1 MAAPDEVDVFNDPSL
16 FTEFE
21 KEREPCDRLM
31 LQTLS
36 KNVEAKSEE
45 SATTDSDE
53 NDSCSATSDSES
65 EQCNPNTESQPVST
79 SSHKEKT
86 KIQIKMEKIAKDQPI
101 SSCVNGTISVSDS
114 EEHLKNRIKELEM
127 ENILLFF

>member
-53 NDSCSATSDSES
+53 NDSCSATSESES
-65 EQCNPNTESQPVST
+65 EQCNPNTES
-79 SSHKEKT
+79 SSKEKT

-101 SSCVNGTISVSDS
+101 PSYVNGTISVSDS